1 VVLLQGVPEAISVP
15 LAERVR
21 AHGALLYGQQQ
32 RVSPVGILRIGCDRR
47 LRRESVFSL
56 GMSETGAISS
66 AGGHMFGWFKKDP
79 EKKLQKQIAARYLE
93 ATAFQRNGKLR
104 EYADV
109 MADIAR
115 MEDELMAMG
124 ESS

>member
-1 VVLLQGVPEAISVP
+1 
-15 LAERVR
+15 
-21 AHGALLYGQQQ
+21 
-32 RVSPVGILRIGCDRR
+32 
-47 LRRESVFSL
+47 
-56 GMSETGAISS
+56 
-66 AGGHMFGWFKKDP
+66 MFGWFKKNP
-79 EKKLQKQIAARYLE
+79 EKKLQKQIAASYLQ

-109 MADIAR
+109 MAEIAR